1 MERKPERKPEDVV
14 NFAAGPAKLPREVLL
29 EAQVAA
35 LNWEGT
41 GIGVMELSHRSK
53 EFDRIQ
59 NECIG
64 TLRRLIQ
71 IPDNY
76 KVLLLQGGGT
86 GEFAALPLNLTQSS
100 DEVADY
106 FVTGTWSQ
114 KSAKEAEKYIKVNY
128 VLPKTSKYIEVPH
141 ESKWQLTPE
150 ASYVYYCDN
159 ETVHGV
165 EFPSIPNVG
174 EGKTLVCDMSSNFL
188 TRPIDVSKYGVIFA
202 GAQKNV
208 GCSGVT
214 IVIIREDLIGKTR
227 KNCPIILDYT
237 VQAGINSLYNT
248 PCTWA
253 VYILG
258 QVLKW
263 VEKQGGVTAM
273 QANSATKSTMVFDVI
288 ASSNGFYYLP
298 VAENSRSRVNVP
310 FRVGSEENREKLEA
324 EFLEEASSRGLLQL
338 KGHRSVGGIRAS
350 LYNALMPNDVEKLT
364 TFMKEFMEKKK

>member
-1 MERKPERKPEDVV
+1 MT
-14 NFAAGPAKLPREVLL
+14 A
-29 EAQVAA
+29 
-35 LNWEGT
+35 
-41 GIGVMELSHRSK
+41 ELSHRSK

-100 DEVADY
+100 DEIADY

-159 ETVHGV
+159 ETVHGIFVLAQTFILFLFFKGV

-188 TRPIDVSKYGVIFA
+188 TRPIDVSK
-202 GAQKNV
+202 
-208 GCSGVT
+208 VT
-214 IVIIREDLIGKTR
+214 NDI
-227 KNCPIILDYT
+227 
-237 VQAGINSLYNT
+237 SL
-248 PCTWA
+248 
-253 VYILG
+253 
-258 QVLKW
+258 
-263 VEKQGGVTAM
+263 
-273 QANSATKSTMVFDVI
+273 
-288 ASSNGFYYLP
+288 
-298 VAENSRSRVNVP
+298 
-310 FRVGSEENREKLEA
+310 
-324 EFLEEASSRGLLQL
+324 
-338 KGHRSVGGIRAS
+338 
-350 LYNALMPNDVEKLT
+350 
-364 TFMKEFMEKKK
+364 